1 MDDIIQLKI
10 TLQWTK
16 PPIWRRVLVDKNIT
30 FFELH
35 HIIQIAMGWENCHL
49 YEFKVHKY
57 RIGEPND
64 EFDDFFASDKLVD
77 ASTVTLDSIITVT
90 KEQFEYE
97 YDFGDGWTHQ
107 IAVEKFLPRD
117 SKAKYPICT
126 DGKLN
131 CPPEDCGGVGGF
143 YGLLDIIGNKK
154 HPERKEMLEWLGG
167 HYNPEHFD
175 TDKINKNLRK
185 LDKYL
190 KQRADNE

>member
-16 PPIWRRVLVDKNIT
+16 PPIWRRVLVDRKTT
-30 FFELH
+30 FVELH

-49 YEFKVHKY
+49 YEFKVDNY
-57 RIGEPND
+57 RIGEPNKD
-64 EFDDFFASDKLVD
+64 FDGFFASDKLVD
-77 ASTVTLDSIITVT
+77 ASTVTLDSFITGT

-107 IAVEKFLPRD
+107 IVVEKFLSRD

-131 CPPEDCGGVGGF
+131 CPPEDCGGIGGF
-143 YGLLDIIGNKK
+143 YGLLDIIVNKK
-154 HPERKEMLEWLGG
+154 HPERNEMLEWLGG
-167 HYNPEHFD
+167 HYDPAHFD
-175 TDKINKNLRK
+175 INNINKVMRK
-185 LDKYL
+185 LDRKRT
-190 KQRADNE
+190 KN